1 MGRGRLMS
9 EIYVCR
15 HGQTDMNL
23 RGILQGR
30 TDTKLNDEGRRQAD
44 AAGDFMRKN
53 GILIDEV
60 LTSPLSRAV
69 ESAEIMTGIPRENF
83 TFEHALIERGFGAWE
98 GKSISELPEKEQL
111 IYETTTEAM
120 ELPGAETIDELMERV
135 KRYLTKLKSFS
146 LLRDRNILLSTHGAV
161 MHAFKCYLYDI
172 PKEMFWSFSIRNCE
186 LMKMDIEKRTLL
198 TVFPGFK
205 GRTG

>member
-1 MGRGRLMS
+1 MS

-23 RGILQGR
+23 HGILQGR
-30 TDTKLNDEGRRQAD
+30 TDTKLNAEGRRQAA
-44 AAGDFMRKN
+44 AAGDYIRKN
-53 GILIDEV
+53 GIIIDEV

-83 TFEHALIERGFGAWE
+83 TFEHALIERGFGEWE
-98 GKSISELPEKEQL
+98 GKGIDELPEKEQL
-111 IYETTTEAM
+111 IYKETTEAV
-120 ELPGAETIDELMERV
+120 ELPGAETIDELMIRV
-135 KRYLTKLKSFS
+135 KKYLAKLKGFS
-146 LLRDRNILLSTHGAV
+146 LLRGRNILLSTHGAV
-161 MHAFKCYLYDI
+161 IHAVKCALYDI
-172 PKEMFWSFSIRNCE
+172 PREMFWSFSIRNCE
-186 LMKMDIEKRTLL
+186 LLKMDTEKKTLV